1 MKFSHRAVLAA
12 CLTACASVSGAFV
25 FHSYAAN
32 AYPDRP
38 IKLVVGYA
46 TGGPA
51 DILARILAAK
61 LGGIL
66 GQQVYVDNRPGASG
80 NIATEDVA
88 RATPDGYTLLMATLP
103 NAVNETLFPNFPYH
117 FGKDLVPV
125 APVADTSLV
134 LVVNPSLGV
143 KSVAD
148 LIALAKSKPG
158 QILYATAGQGTATH
172 LGGELFSMMTGT
184 KLVPVHY
191 KGGGETITDL
201 LSGQVKLMFSSI
213 PPVIG
218 LVHEGKLIGLATTG
232 TKRDPNFPNLPTVE
246 EAGLPKFDLSLW
258 YGLAAPAGTPQD
270 VLQRLADSTA
280 EALKDTGVKAS
291 LAANGYKPMGGTAKQ
306 FGDFVGS
313 EVQKWKKVVETSG
326 MVRQ

>member
-1 MKFSHRAVLAA
+1 MRSSVRTTLAVCCIAFAALVGAFA
-12 CLTACASVSGAFV
+12 CLTE
-25 FHSYAAN
+25 AAT

-46 TGGPA
+46 PGGPA
-51 DILARILAAK
+51 DILARILAGK
-61 LGGIL
+61 LGSIL
-66 GQQVYVDNRPGASG
+66 GQQVFVENRPGASG

-88 RATPDGYTLLMATLP
+88 RSAPDGYTLLMATLP
-103 NAVNETLFPNFPYH
+103 NAVNETLFPDFPYR

-134 LVVNPSLGV
+134 LVVNPALGV
-143 KSVAD
+143 KSVAE

-158 QILYATAGQGTATH
+158 EILYATAGQGTATH
-172 LGGELFSMMTGT
+172 LGGELFSMMTGV

-191 KGGGETITDL
+191 KGGGETLKDL

-218 LVHEGKLIGLATTG
+218 LVHEGKLLGLATTG
-232 TKRDPNFPNLPTVE
+232 TKRDPNFPDLPTVE
-246 EAGLPKFDLSLW
+246 EAGLPRFDLSLW
-258 YGLAAPAGTPQD
+258 YGLAAAAGTPD
-270 VLQRLADSTA
+270 AVLKSLSDATA
-280 EALKDTGVKAS
+280 EALKDPAVKAS
-291 LAANGYKPMGGTAKQ
+291 LAANGYQPMAGTREQ
-306 FGDFVGS
+306 FGEYVEN
-313 EVQKWKKVVETSG
+313 EVQKWKKVVEASG